1 MRNNIFGYLFII
13 FIIGIMGFAIYK
25 VNIKEENKEEGNK
38 AASQSSQNVEKI
50 AEITLGIAE
59 FDTINPIITNNRD
72 VQDISKIIYE
82 PLVNITQDYK
92 IEECLATEVAKTND
106 TTYIIKLRQKVKWSD
121 GSKFTSNDVKFTIDR
136 LKEDS
141 NSVYKANVEHVKE
154 VDIVDDY
161 TVRIILSKKVPF
173 FEYYL
178 NFPILSSNYYANED
192 FWNTSKNEAP
202 VTTGSY
208 KISEVTSNTI
218 TLEKNETWWNKNEK
232 EPFLEKI
239 TINLYSTIAELYNA
253 FKLGSIDLITT
264 ENSSYQDYV
273 GTIGYNTVEVEGRE
287 FIFLALNMK
296 SSRLQ
301 DKNIRKAV
309 RNAINAEEIVNN
321 VYGNMYK
328 QANFPISFSN
338 YLIDEKEEN
347 FFNSDEITN
356 TLTTSGWTLKNGLW
370 QKIID
375 YKTTRLELDLVVKQ
389 SDGYRVEVAKILQI
403 QLAEQ
408 GILLN
413 ILEVSD
419 EEYYRYLENKNYDMI
434 LGSIT
439 SSITSDLSIYFGN
452 GNLANFE
459 NDEAKEIV
467 NYADN
472 INDANELKSKYERLY
487 EIYNEEIPY
496 IGIARK
502 KVMVLYNN
510 DLVGEINPNWYNLFY
525 NMENWYKQ

>member
-1 MRNNIFGYLFII
+1 M
-13 FIIGIMGFAIYK
+13 
-25 VNIKEENKEEGNK
+25 
-38 AASQSSQNVEKI
+38 
-50 AEITLGIAE
+50 
-59 FDTINPIITNNRD
+59 
-72 VQDISKIIYE
+72 
-82 PLVNITQDYK
+82 
-92 IEECLATEVAKTND
+92 
-106 TTYIIKLRQKVKWSD
+106 
-121 GSKFTSNDVKFTIDR
+121 
-136 LKEDS
+136 
-141 NSVYKANVEHVKE
+141 
-154 VDIVDDY
+154 
-161 TVRIILSKKVPF
+161 
-173 FEYYL
+173 
-178 NFPILSSNYYANED
+178 
-192 FWNTSKNEAP
+192 
-202 VTTGSY
+202 
-208 KISEVTSNTI
+208 
-218 TLEKNETWWNKNEK
+218 
-232 EPFLEKI
+232 
-239 TINLYSTIAELYNA
+239 
-253 FKLGSIDLITT
+253 
-264 ENSSYQDYV
+264 
-273 GTIGYNTVEVEGRE
+273 
-287 FIFLALNMK
+287 
-296 SSRLQ
+296 
-301 DKNIRKAV
+301 
-309 RNAINAEEIVNN
+309 
-321 VYGNMYK
+321 
-328 QANFPISFSN
+328 
-338 YLIDEKEEN
+338 
-347 FFNSDEITN
+347 
-356 TLTTSGWTLKNGLW
+356 
-370 QKIID
+370 
-375 YKTTRLELDLVVKQ
+375 VVKQ